1 MNHFSFLWSFF
12 EGENLMAA
20 KIYALYRGDENL
32 MDGTLAQIAAARG
45 IKIETLRYM
54 TSNVYKRRH
63 EKAKHPRDCLEL
75 VEIVDDEMGC
85 AW

>member
-1 MNHFSFLWSFF
+1 
-12 EGENLMAA
+12 MAA
-20 KIYALYRGDENL
+20 KIYALYWGDENL
-32 MDGTLAQIAAARG
+32 MDGTLAQIAEARG

-54 TSNVYKRRH
+54 TSNVYKNRCER
-63 EKAKHPRDCLEL
+63 AKKPRDHFEL

>member
-1 MNHFSFLWSFF
+1 
-12 EGENLMAA
+12 MAA

-75 VEIVDDEMGC
+75 VEIVEESEMGC

>member
-1 MNHFSFLWSFF
+1 
-12 EGENLMAA
+12 MAA

-32 MDGTLAQIAAARG
+32 MDGTLAQIAEARG

-54 TSNVYKRRH
+54 ASNVYKNRCER
-63 EKAKHPRDCLEL
+63 AKKPRDHFEL

-85 AW
+85 AL